1 MQITF
6 ISKKTIILIISVL
19 LIGAAASAQSVF
31 DQQDSNTLN
40 KSVVLIRSVSQDFD
54 YVTPWK
60 QMSMGQ
66 GTGSGFVI
74 EGNRILTNA
83 HNISNY
89 KYIEVK
95 KQNIATRYPAKVE
108 FVAHDCDLAVL
119 TVLDGS
125 FFSDTVPL
133 VIGDIPKLNTTVLTY
148 GFPLGGRDISITKG
162 VVSRIQMDS
171 YVHTRADSHLV
182 IQTDAA
188 INPGNSGGPV
198 IQDGK
203 VVGVAFQGLKI
214 AENIGYM
221 IPTTVIRHFL
231 DDIKD
236 EQYHGF
242 GSIGFTFSMAL
253 HNKSYAEYLKVPS
266 GQQGVIITDVVMN
279 SSIENLVKHNDVLV
293 KVDDYPV
300 DNDGMIEIYGLS
312 IHMSEVVEQKQIGE
326 TVNIEFYRDGQL
338 NKVTAK
344 VALNRPVLAYWR
356 LYDKP
361 PKYYVYAGL
370 TFVSLSRN
378 FLENWGDT
386 WLGSVPFYL
395 RYLFFDSDYLNSD
408 RQRKEYIVLSE
419 ILPDDVNA
427 YCSGF
432 LNSVVESIN
441 NRPIRSVEDVR
452 DAFNANTGR
461 FCTIK
466 FMGSPTDL
474 ILDNEKAKKQNPEI
488 LKKYNVSAQTN
499 MEERS

>member
-1 MQITF
+1 M
-6 ISKKTIILIISVL
+6 SKKVLILIAPIL
-19 LIGAAASAQSVF
+19 LITAAAAAQSVF
-31 DQQDSNTLN
+31 DLQDSNTLN
-40 KSVVLIRSVSQDFD
+40 KSVVLIRSVSQDFN

-60 QMSMGQ
+60 QMSMAQ

-95 KQNIATRYPAKVE
+95 KQNIATRYPAKVQ
-108 FVAHDCDLAVL
+108 FVGHDCDLAVL
-119 TVLDGS
+119 TVIDPS
-125 FFSDTVPL
+125 FFDDTVPL
-133 VIGDIPKLNTTVLTY
+133 AIGDIPKLNTTVLTY

-162 VVSRIQMDS
+162 VISRIQMDT
-171 YVHTRADSHLV
+171 YIHTRADSHLV

-198 IQDGK
+198 MQDGK
-203 VVGVAFQGLKI
+203 VVGVAFQGLQV

-231 DDIKD
+231 EDIED
-236 EQYHGF
+236 GQYDGF
-242 GSIGFTFSMAL
+242 GSIGFTFSTSL
-253 HNKSYAEYLKVPS
+253 HNKNYARYLKVPPDK
-266 GQQGVIITDVVMN
+266 QGVVIIDTLMN

-300 DNDGMIEIYGLS
+300 DNDGMVEIYGLS
-312 IHMSEVVEQKQIGE
+312 IHMSEVVEQKQLGQ
-326 TVNIEFYRDGQL
+326 TVNLEFYRDGKL
-338 NKVTAK
+338 NKVSAK

-378 FLENWGDT
+378 FLENWGDS
-386 WLGSVPFYL
+386 WINNIPFYL

-419 ILPDDVNA
+419 ILPDDVNT
-427 YCSGF
+427 YCSDF
-432 LNSVVESIN
+432 LNNVVESIN
-441 NRPIRSVEDVR
+441 DLPIRSAEDLR
-452 DAFNANTGR
+452 DAFTANTGR

-466 FMGSPTDL
+466 FMGSPTAL

-488 LKKYNVSAQTN
+488 LKKYNVSAHTN
-499 MEERS
+499 MEEQR